1 MMSITSTKSVCY
13 SFSCVTIFFA
23 HCVFILQDKKT
34 ALHWAVEK
42 GHKDVASLLVE
53 RGADIEAKDR
63 VRTYTKIDAVSF
75 HIVDY

>member
-1 MMSITSTKSVCY
+1 MP
-13 SFSCVTIFFA
+13 
-23 HCVFILQDKKT
+23 QDKKT

-63 VRTYTKIDAVSF
+63 VFKYLSQETVLLINYIYDCEIQSLNESSSE
-75 HIVDY
+75 